1 MRFLTTASY
10 YGTGSS
16 AVTDLLSE
24 YSDVASLPS
33 CFECRIAHDM
43 FGLSDLEYYLVDNY
57 HRHNSS
63 VAVKMFERLLKL
75 YGLDECLKMENYP
88 YYLGPDFKRY
98 CEEYINRLA
107 PLSYEGGSH
116 LDIYMKSDAF
126 IIWLKIK
133 EKIFHSLYRL
143 KVSQDNDDA
152 WRYKKESPYERAC
165 KNEKSYITYPRDFF
179 LSVTRDFTRN
189 IFSYANKENR
199 DFLLVDQLVPA
210 TNTMRY
216 CRYFDSIKV
225 VAIDRDPRDLY
236 YLEKY
241 YWKGSI
247 VPSEPEMFVNWYK
260 TTRAH
265 KKYELG
271 EENYVL
277 RIQFEDLVFKYDLV
291 VSEIEKFTGLKE
303 ENHVE
308 YKKHFNPQKS
318 KDNIGKWKND
328 KKEYSN
334 IRKIEQLL
342 PELCLK

>member
-98 CEEYINRLA
+98 CEEYIKRLA

-133 EKIFHSLYRL
+133 ERIFRRIFHGSVRNHAASIRYVAGMGE
-143 KVSQDNDDA
+143 VSKG
-152 WRYKKESPYERAC
+152 RFGHERISFAV
-165 KNEKSYITYPRDFF
+165 F
-179 LSVTRDFTRN
+179 
-189 IFSYANKENR
+189 
-199 DFLLVDQLVPA
+199 
-210 TNTMRY
+210 
-216 CRYFDSIKV
+216 RYFTKTPLAQGQS
-225 VAIDRDPRDLY
+225 ARLDLAY
-236 YLEKY
+236 RTC
-241 YWKGSI
+241 GSG
-247 VPSEPEMFVNWYK
+247 NC
-260 TTRAH
+260 RA
-265 KKYELG
+265 
-271 EENYVL
+271 
-277 RIQFEDLVFKYDLV
+277 
-291 VSEIEKFTGLKE
+291 
-303 ENHVE
+303 
-308 YKKHFNPQKS
+308 
-318 KDNIGKWKND
+318 
-328 KKEYSN
+328 
-334 IRKIEQLL
+334 
-342 PELCLK
+342 